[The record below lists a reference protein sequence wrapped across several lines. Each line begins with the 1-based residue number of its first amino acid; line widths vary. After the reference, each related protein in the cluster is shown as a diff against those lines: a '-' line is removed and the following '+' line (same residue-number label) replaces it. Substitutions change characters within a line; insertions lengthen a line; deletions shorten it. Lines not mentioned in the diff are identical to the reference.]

1 MFSKKIACFPIFDDS
16 WWTLSWGERS
26 SRSLCDFLETCR
38 RRSLVHDLLLSCA
51 CDSSPT
57 NLPMHELRSV
67 VGYLLVD
74 QYSLLTPFG
83 SCHSPL
89 FLIGRFAAHGLS
101 YLPPSDQ
108 IGFFF
113 LSQFWCCPTISFPS
127 PTISVSSILHLCAP
141 TCRSEFFLMIVFVV
155 ISTHFFMGFLLWWV
169 WAYPPHHIHYSAIL
183 VNIFLVS
190 INFYCLNKI
199 IMTLK

>member
-38 RRSLVHDLLLSCA
+38 RRSLVHDLLLSCT

-57 NLPMHELRSV
+57 NPPMHELRFV

-89 FLIGRFAAHGLS
+89 FLIGRFAAHGFS

-113 LSQFWCCPTISFPS
+113 FFFSVLVLPYHKLPLSDHIGLLNTSSLCPNVSIWIFFNDCVCCDFYSFFYG
-127 PTISVSSILHLCAP
+127 VSLVMGLG
-141 TCRSEFFLMIVFVV
+141 
-155 ISTHFFMGFLLWWV
+155 ISTTSHPL
-169 WAYPPHHIHYSAIL
+169 
-183 VNIFLVS
+183 
-190 INFYCLNKI
+190 
-199 IMTLK
+199 